1 MSKITFEKIINA
13 DAEKAFS
20 VLTDIENFEKML
32 PEFYSSITVK
42 SIRDESSLVVEHLHL
57 SGNEFVIM
65 AKHFIERPNQHQ
77 MRVIGG
83 DIKGSYITESLTP
96 IKGSNSSNSQTKL
109 IVNAEIKIPRGLKD
123 TFKKP
128 DYKNELEKLYQ
139 KFIEVIEN

>member
-13 DAEKAFS
+13 DVEKALS
-20 VLTDIENFEKML
+20 VLTNFENFEKIL

-83 DIKGSYITESLTP
+83 DIKGSNILSL
-96 IKGSNSSNSQTKL
+96 IH
-109 IVNAEIKIPRGLKD
+109 I
-123 TFKKP
+123 
-128 DYKNELEKLYQ
+128 
-139 KFIEVIEN
+139 

>member
-13 DAEKAFS
+13 DVEKVLS
-20 VLTDIENFEKML
+20 VLTNFENFEKIL

-65 AKHFIERPNQHQ
+65 AKQFIERPNQHQ

-83 DIKGSYITESLTP
+83 DIKGSYITESITP